1 MDQHGTFHFR
11 RETLPNDVVEQM
23 LALLDE
29 ILPEM
34 THLKEALSKETLHLL
49 IHIGN
54 DPSTI
59 RLILITNDDSTH

>member
-1 MDQHGTFHFR
+1 MDDHGTFHLK
-11 RETLPNDVVEQM
+11 RENLPNDVVEQM

-59 RLILITNDDSTH
+59 RLILMTNDDSTH

>member
-1 MDQHGTFHFR
+1 MDDHGTFHLK
-11 RETLPNDVVEQM
+11 RETLPNDIVEQM

-59 RLILITNDDSTH
+59 RLILMNNDNSTH